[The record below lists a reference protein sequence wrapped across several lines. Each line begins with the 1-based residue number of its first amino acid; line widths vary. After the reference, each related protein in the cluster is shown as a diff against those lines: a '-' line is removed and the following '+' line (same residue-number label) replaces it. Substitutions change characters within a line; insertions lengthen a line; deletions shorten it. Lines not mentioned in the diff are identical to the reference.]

1 MVTWMRAAP
10 VIAALAVTAM
20 LTACGSQSLAG
31 SGVAGSSPGSPAA
44 RSSSPGMSASPPR
57 GTADNVAAVVNLAAS
72 FSPPAVRLRVGQQFL
87 VVVSPDV
94 QADGIPWPGGC
105 TAGTTGP
112 VAGGLL
118 TAQCLGGGRY
128 LYTALRSGSITV
140 TATVRPR
147 CAPGSVC
154 PQWMTSARLAVT
166 IS

>member
-10 VIAALAVTAM
+10 VVATLAVTAT

-31 SGVAGSSPGSPAA
+31 SGVAGSSSGSPAV
-44 RSSSPGMSASPPR
+44 RSSSPGTSASPSR
-57 GTADNVAAVVNLAAS
+57 GTADNVAAVVSLAAS
-72 FSPPAVRLRVGQQFL
+72 FSPSAVRLRVGQQFL

-105 TAGTTGP
+105 TAGP

-118 TAQCLGGGRY
+118 TAQCLAGGRY
-128 LYTALRSGSITV
+128 LYTALRSGSVTV
-140 TATVRPR
+140 TATVGPR

-154 PQWMTSARLAVT
+154 PQWMTSARLTVT